1 MNLHWTTRSLKEK
14 AFTLSEVT
22 MSVGIV
28 SAVLLPVLGLL
39 ATGSRLTTVSQDQ
52 SASARIAAT
61 LVESLQH
68 DPSGDGRQ
76 LLILSR
82 EESVPVDSSGAQ
94 PVFAAFTASGTFL
107 KSITEAEFR
116 TGLPEEPDAL
126 YLAIMSLK
134 PLPAE
139 NGGILR
145 GSPLLALEIA
155 VEQPAM
161 TQESNRTRR
170 RFHSRT
176 GAP

>member
-1 MNLHWTTRSLKEK
+1 MNLHRTTRSLKEK

-68 DPSGDGRQ
+68 DPTGGGRQ
-76 LLILSR
+76 LLILSGD
-82 EESVPVDSSGAQ
+82 EPVAVDSSGAQ
-94 PVFAAFTASGTFL
+94 PAFAAFTASGTFL

-116 TGLPEEPDAL
+116 TGLPEEPAAL
-126 YLAIMSLK
+126 YLASVSLS

-139 NGGILR
+139 KGGILR
-145 GSPLLALEIA
+145 ERPLLALEIV

-161 TQESNRTRR
+161 TPESNRTSR